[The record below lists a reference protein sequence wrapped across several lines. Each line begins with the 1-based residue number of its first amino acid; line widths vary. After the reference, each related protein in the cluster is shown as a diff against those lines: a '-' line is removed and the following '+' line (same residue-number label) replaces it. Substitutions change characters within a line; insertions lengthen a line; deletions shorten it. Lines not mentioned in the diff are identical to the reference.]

1 MATQSSSLAAA
12 AEAQLAGLRP
22 KQPTYVKIW
31 QALSSNPNMLVG
43 LSIILFFGLV
53 AIAAPVITFI
63 NPYDLNMTDRLQEPS
78 GEHWFGTD
86 SLGRDLYGL
95 VAYGA
100 RISLFV
106 GAAVAVM
113 SSVIGVFIGVTAG
126 YFRWLDDI
134 VMRFMDG
141 LMAIPGILFAIVLMA
156 LLGGSLFNVIIAIT
170 VVDTPRT
177 ARLIRSAVLSIRE
190 QMYIDAARAFGAPSW
205 RILYYHV
212 LPNTFAPLIVQATF
226 LFATAILVEAS
237 LSFLGAGV
245 PPTTPTWG
253 NTIGEGRTYAL
264 TSPWVVFFPG
274 LALFLASMSVN
285 LFGDGLRDKLDP
297 KLRGKG

>member
-1 MATQSSSLAAA
+1 MAMQSGSFAAVT
-12 AEAQLAGLRP
+12 EAQLTGLRP
-22 KQPTYVKIW
+22 KQPLYKQVW
-31 QALSSNPNMLVG
+31 QVLLSNPNMLVG
-43 LSIILFFGLV
+43 LIIVLFFGVV
-53 AIAAPVITFI
+53 AITAPVITI
-63 NPYDLNMTDRLQEPS
+63 IDPYELNMSDRLVGPS
-78 GEHWFGTD
+78 GVHWFGTD

-106 GAAVAVM
+106 GASVAIA
-113 SSVIGVFIGVTAG
+113 SSVVGVFIGVTAG

-156 LLGGSLFNVIIAIT
+156 LLGGSLINVIIAIT
-170 VVDTPRT
+170 VVDSPRT

-205 RILYYHV
+205 RILFYHV
-212 LPNTFAPLIVQATF
+212 MPNTFAPLIVQATF

-253 NTIGEGRTYAL
+253 NTIGEGRTHAL
-264 TSPWVVFFPG
+264 TAPWLFFFPG
-274 LALFLASMSVN
+274 LALFLVSMAVN

-297 KLRGKG
+297 KLRGRG

>member
-1 MATQSSSLAAA
+1 MALQGSSYAATPS
-12 AEAQLAGLRP
+12 AQLTGLKP
-22 KQPTYVKIW
+22 KQPRLKQIW
-31 QALSSNPNMLVG
+31 RTLLSNPNMLVG
-43 LSIILFFGLV
+43 LTIVLFFGLV
-53 AIAAPVITFI
+53 ALAAPVITII
-63 NPYDLNMTDRLQEPS
+63 NPYDLNMADRLVGPS

-106 GAAVAVM
+106 GASVATF
-113 SSVIGVFIGVTAG
+113 SAIIGVFIGVTAG

-134 VMRFMDG
+134 AMRFMDG

-156 LLGGSLFNVIIAIT
+156 LLGGSLVNVIIAIT
-170 VVDTPRT
+170 VVDCPRT

-190 QMYIDAARAFGAPSW
+190 QMYIEAARAFGAPAW
-205 RILYYHV
+205 RILFYHV
-212 LPNTFAPLIVQATF
+212 MPNTFAPLIVQATF

-253 NTIGEGRTYAL
+253 NTIGEGRTHAL
-264 TSPWVVFFPG
+264 SSPWVVFFPG
-274 LALFLASMSVN
+274 VALFLVSMAVN

-297 KLRGKG
+297 RLRGTG

>member
-1 MATQSSSLAAA
+1 MAMESGSFAAVT
-12 AEAQLAGLRP
+12 EAQLTGLRP
-22 KQPTYVKIW
+22 KQPLYKQVW
-31 QALSSNPNMLVG
+31 QILLSNPNMLVG
-43 LSIILFFGLV
+43 LIIVLFVGVV

-63 NPYDLNMTDRLQEPS
+63 DPYELNMSDRLVGPS
-78 GEHWFGTD
+78 GTHWFGTD

-106 GAAVAVM
+106 GASVAIA
-113 SSVIGVFIGVTAG
+113 SSVVGVFIGVTAG

-156 LLGGSLFNVIIAIT
+156 LLGGSLLNVIIAIT
-170 VVDTPRT
+170 VVDSPRT

-205 RILYYHV
+205 RILFYHV
-212 LPNTFAPLIVQATF
+212 MPNTFAPLIVQATF

-253 NTIGEGRTYAL
+253 NTIGEGRTHAL
-264 TSPWVVFFPG
+264 TAPWVFFFPG
-274 LALFLASMSVN
+274 VALFLVSMAVN

-297 KLRGKG
+297 KLRGRG

>member
-1 MATQSSSLAAA
+1 MAMQSGSYAAVPDIA
-12 AEAQLAGLRP
+12 LAGLRP
-22 KQPTYVKIW
+22 KQPFVKQVW
-31 QALSSNPNMLVG
+31 GALLSNPNMLVG
-43 LSIILFFGLV
+43 LIIVLFFGLV
-53 AIAAPVITFI
+53 AVAAPVITII
-63 NPYDLNMTDRLQEPS
+63 NPYDLNMADRLVGPS

-106 GAAVAVM
+106 GAAVAIM
-113 SSVIGVFIGVTAG
+113 SSIVGVFIGVTAG

-134 VMRFMDG
+134 AMRFMDG

-156 LLGGSLFNVIIAIT
+156 LLGGSLVNVIIAIT
-170 VVDTPRT
+170 VVDSPRT

-190 QMYIDAARAFGAPSW
+190 QMYIEAARAFGAPSW
-205 RILYYHV
+205 RILFYHV
-212 LPNTFAPLIVQATF
+212 MPNTFAPLIVQATF

-253 NTIGEGRTYAL
+253 NTIGEGRTHAL
-264 TSPWVVFFPG
+264 TAPWVVFFPG
-274 LALFLASMSVN
+274 VALFLVSMAVN

-297 KLRGKG
+297 KLRGRG

>member
-1 MATQSSSLAAA
+1 MAMQGGSFAAVT
-12 AEAQLAGLRP
+12 EAQLTGLRP
-22 KQPTYVKIW
+22 KQPLVKQVW
-31 QALSSNPNMLVG
+31 TTLLSNPNMLVG
-43 LSIILFFGLV
+43 LIIVLFFGVV
-53 AIAAPVITFI
+53 AVTAPIITFI
-63 NPYDLNMTDRLQEPS
+63 NPYELNMSERLVGPS
-78 GEHWFGTD
+78 GIHWFGTD

-106 GAAVAVM
+106 GASVAIA
-113 SSVIGVFIGVTAG
+113 SSVVGVFIGVTAG

-170 VVDTPRT
+170 VVDSPRT

-190 QMYIDAARAFGAPSW
+190 QMYIEAARAFGAPSW
-205 RILYYHV
+205 RILFYHV
-212 LPNTFAPLIVQATF
+212 MPNTFAPLIVQATF

-253 NTIGEGRTYAL
+253 NTIGEGRTHAL
-264 TSPWVVFFPG
+264 TAPWVVFFPG
-274 LALFLASMSVN
+274 LALFLVSMAVN

-297 KLRGKG
+297 KLRGRG

>member
-1 MATQSSSLAAA
+1 MAIEGGSFAAVT
-12 AEAQLAGLRP
+12 EAQLTGLRP
-22 KQPTYVKIW
+22 KQPLYKQVW
-31 QALSSNPNMLVG
+31 QVLLSNPNMLVG
-43 LSIILFFGLV
+43 LIIVLFFGVV
-53 AIAAPVITFI
+53 AITAPVITI
-63 NPYDLNMTDRLQEPS
+63 IDPYELNMSDRLVGPS
-78 GEHWFGTD
+78 GVHWFGTD

-106 GAAVAVM
+106 GASVAIA
-113 SSVIGVFIGVTAG
+113 SSVVGVFIGVTAG

-156 LLGGSLFNVIIAIT
+156 LLGGSLINVIIAIT
-170 VVDTPRT
+170 VVDSPRT

-205 RILYYHV
+205 RILFYHV
-212 LPNTFAPLIVQATF
+212 MPNTFAPLIVQATF

-253 NTIGEGRTYAL
+253 NTIGEGRTHAL
-264 TSPWVVFFPG
+264 TAPWLFFFPG
-274 LALFLASMSVN
+274 LALFLVSMAVN

-297 KLRGKG
+297 KLRGRG